1 MSIKPPSVL
10 LQHLYVVRAQVDLAI
25 AAAEALEGGGASGGC
40 PHPAE
45 ARVDASVNGESAR
58 FYCRAC
64 DQEVQGIA

>member
-10 LQHLYVVRAQVDLAI
+10 LQHLYLVRAQVDLAI
-25 AAAEALEGGGASGGC
+25 AACEEIEGRGESGGC

-45 ARVDASVNGESAR
+45 ARLDTSVAGEPAR

-64 DQEVQGIA
+64 DEEVAGIA